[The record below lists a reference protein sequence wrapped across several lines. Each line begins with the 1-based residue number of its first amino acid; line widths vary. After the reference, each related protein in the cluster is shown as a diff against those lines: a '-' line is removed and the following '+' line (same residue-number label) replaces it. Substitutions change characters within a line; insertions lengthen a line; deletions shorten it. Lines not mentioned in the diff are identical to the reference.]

1 MARHSDPNAERL
13 RKQAVFVLQ
22 PSLFAAFERRC
33 RDRYKSVSEVLRELM
48 AAYVR
53 RGRIGGAGAI
63 R

>member
-1 MARHSDPNAERL
+1 MARHPDPDAERL
-13 RKQAVFVLQ
+13 SKQVVFVLQ

-53 RGRIGGAGAI
+53 REE
-63 R
+63 

>member
-1 MARHSDPNAERL
+1 MSRQPNPDAERL
-13 RKQAVFVLQ
+13 SKQVVFVLQ

-53 RGRIGGAGAI
+53 QEE
-63 R
+63 